1 MTNGRASLISLM
13 HRYLGGLLDP
23 FITLLELHKLMH
35 FMQSA
40 GEPLRLRFME
50 GAYGPYAENLR
61 HVLNAVDRRE
71 ARRTRP

>member
-1 MTNGRASLISLM
+1 MISLM
-13 HRYLGGLLDP
+13 HRHLGGLLDP

-50 GAYGPYAENLR
+50 GVSDHTPRICA
-61 HVLNAVDRRE
+61 
-71 ARRTRP
+71 TF